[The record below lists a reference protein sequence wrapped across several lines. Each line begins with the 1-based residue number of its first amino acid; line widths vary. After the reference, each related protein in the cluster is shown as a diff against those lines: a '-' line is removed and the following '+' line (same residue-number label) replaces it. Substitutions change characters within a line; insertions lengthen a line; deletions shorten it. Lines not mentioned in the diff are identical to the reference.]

1 MESLH
6 VSEDPAST
14 GNFDEREGRSPL
26 VMVAAVICALALT
39 GGLFLGYMFLKKRHA
54 EQVNAQAQA
63 QKAAALAAQPNRPT
77 GPPVLQVFVDDAM
90 LKGSQTIIGGTL
102 LNISQETLTG
112 LTVELTLGS
121 RRGGQ
126 TETRAVAVEP
136 QDLAPQQQG
145 RYSIKLPAQD
155 YGYVRLSKI
164 KSGGRAEE
172 LAYKTAPG
180 AQRPPEVIKPEVK
193 TIIVKQPPKRGKGEE
208 FINTPDNP
216 AKIH

>member
-26 VMVAAVICALALT
+26 VMVAAVVCALALT

-54 EQVNAQAQA
+54 EQVNAQVEAQRAAAQA
-63 QKAAALAAQPNRPT
+63 AQVSKPT

-90 LKGSQTIIGGTL
+90 LKGSQTVIGGTL
-102 LNISQETLTG
+102 LNISQETLSD
-112 LTVELTLGS
+112 LKVELELRT
-121 RRGGQ
+121 RKGGQ
-126 TETRAVAVEP
+126 VETRAVAVEP
-136 QDLAPQQQG
+136 KDLAPQQQG
-145 RYSIKLPAQD
+145 RYSIRLSTQD
-155 YGYVRLSKI
+155 YSHARLLKI
-164 KSGGRAEE
+164 RSGGHEEE
-172 LAYKTAPG
+172 LAFKSAPG

-193 TIIVKQPPKRGKGEE
+193 TIIVKQPPKRGKGED

-216 AKIH
+216 ARIP